1 MQNSVSCKISIATTL
16 ISPLFACERIGVSA
30 VGWSSCDQCGW
41 WSHWLLLL
49 CACNTGWSLK
59 TNLIF
64 IKYSEALCAEPMELG
79 NLPPPPP
86 PQKKQKSRKMNLSSC
101 SCLRVKENKPKKK
114 LSKYY
119 VFFSSLFARSF
130 YWDIFVQV
138 CN

>member
-30 VGWSSCDQCGW
+30 VGWSSCDECGW

-79 NLPPPPP
+79 NLPQ
-86 PQKKQKSRKMNLSSC
+86 PQKKKKQKSRKMNLSSC

-130 YWDIFVQV
+130 YWDIFVLV